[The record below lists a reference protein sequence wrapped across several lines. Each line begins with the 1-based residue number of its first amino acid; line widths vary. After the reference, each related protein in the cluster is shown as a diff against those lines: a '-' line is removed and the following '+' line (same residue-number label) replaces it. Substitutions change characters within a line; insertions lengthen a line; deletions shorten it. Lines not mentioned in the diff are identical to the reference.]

1 MRHSLMAALLVIGVA
16 VAVFFTVHFLS
27 NNATVADGERS
38 SLVLQATPEATT
50 PETTAKQPHPAQTV
64 EKNGEDVTAAEAEEE
79 EPQAEEEVVETAFD
93 SVTWNTTIGLGGG
106 AGGKWGGRRGGRRR
120 LGRSGRLEAALGML
134 RAHRDEGAAGETYG
148 TIVEN
153 AFRAAKD
160 HPLSTFGVDVDV
172 ASYSNVRRFLTGKQ
186 LPPKAAVRVAEMIN
200 YFAYDYPQPKGKHPF
215 SITTEVGPCPWNTP
229 HQLVLIGLQAKH
241 LDADKTPPK
250 NLVFLLDVS
259 GSMDEPMKLPLV
271 KQAMKKLVTGLG
283 DRDTVAIVTYAG
295 QSRIALTPTSC
306 RDKTPILDCLNG
318 LAAAGS
324 TNGEGGIQ
332 KAYELAQNRFHREHM
347 NRVILVTDGD
357 FNVGISERD
366 QLVELIEK
374 QRDSG
379 VFLTV
384 VGVGTGNLRD
394 DRMSSLAKHGNGQY
408 LYLDSGS
415 ETRKHFETGLAGTLV
430 TVAKDVKVQVLF
442 NPRRVAS
449 YRLIGYE
456 RRVMRAADFRND
468 AKDSGEIGA
477 GHAVTALYQVVPVDQ
492 AGAAAVTAAEAS
504 HGSNGDELLQVR
516 LRYEAPWA
524 EKGREVSQPLL
535 PATATATDN
544 LDFAG
549 AVAAFGMLLSGSK
562 HCGNASYT
570 LVSELARSGRGK
582 DPDGHRAE
590 FQKLARTAQE
600 LHEQVAAGD
609 HDR

>member
-1 MRHSLMAALLVIGVA
+1 MRRFLMAALLVIGVA
-16 VAVFFTVHFLS
+16 AVVFLIYHFQS
-27 NNATVADGERS
+27 NTTPAEGDRAG
-38 SLVLQATPEATT
+38 LVPAATPEGTT
-50 PETTAKQPHPAQTV
+50 PEVSAKQPSTAPKIAAKAKSVAAV
-64 EKNGEDVTAAEAEEE
+64 EEVAEELKE
-79 EPQAEEEVVETAFD
+79 EPAESAYD
-93 SVTWNTTIGLGGG
+93 SNQWNTGVGLGRG
-106 AGGKWGGRRGGRRR
+106 ASRRWGGRRGGRRS
-120 LGRSGRLEAALGML
+120 LGGAAHLDAALGNL
-134 RAHRDEGAAGETYG
+134 KAHRDEGAAGETYG
-148 TIVEN
+148 TVVEN
-153 AFRAAKD
+153 AFMAAKD

-172 ASYSNVRRFLTGKQ
+172 ASYSNIRRFLTGKQ
-186 LPPKAAVRVAEMIN
+186 LPPKAAVRVAELIN

-215 SITTEVGPCPWNTP
+215 SITTEVGPCPWNTQ

-271 KQAMKKLVTGLG
+271 KQAMKKLVKGLG

-306 RDKTPILDCLNG
+306 RDKTPILECLNG
-318 LAAAGS
+318 LDAAGS

-332 KAYELAQNRFHREHM
+332 KAYELARKRFHKEHV

-357 FNVGISERD
+357 FNVGISDGDE
-366 QLVELIEK
+366 LVELIEK

-379 VFLTV
+379 IFLTV

-415 ETRKHFETGLAGTLV
+415 ETRKHFETGLVGTLV
-430 TVAKDVKVQVLF
+430 TVAKDVKVQVEF
-442 NPRRVAS
+442 NPSRVAS

-456 RRVMRAADFRND
+456 HRIMRAEAFRND
-468 AKDSGEIGA
+468 KKDSGEIGA
-477 GHAVTALYQVVPVDQ
+477 GHAVTALYQVVP
-492 AGAAAVTAAEAS
+492 AGQTKS
-504 HGSNGDELLQVR
+504 DELLQVR
-516 LRYEAPWA
+516 LRYKAPWA
-524 EKGREVSQPLL
+524 EKGRELNQSLV
-535 PATATATDN
+535 PATARAGDN

-562 HCGNASYT
+562 HSGTASYA
-570 LVSELARSGRGK
+570 LVHELAKNGRGK

-590 FQKLARTAQE
+590 FLKLAVTAQE
-600 LHEQVAAGD
+600 LSEHAVAG
-609 HDR
+609 HVQDR